1 MGVCETGEADVCT
14 RTCPHGGA
22 EAQPGPVSS
31 AGWCRG
37 VGTCALLAHRW
48 AHTQSSVSHGG
59 EGRTNRSQCPSP
71 CPHVTYP
78 PDRVPAAG
86 LGVSTVWGPAGG
98 QERFPEAPTGFPSP
112 GPREK
117 RSPARKPLR
126 RCPHY
131 ITDIPATRPAT
142 LRRGASG
149 NPSRASAFRPGR
161 RAGRAAPSPRS
172 GRWAASS
179 PRPCAQGQR
188 PQEGARAG
196 RRRGRG

>member
-1 MGVCETGEADVCT
+1 MKLAKL
-14 RTCPHGGA
+14 TCAHAPVPMVERKHSQDLCP
-22 EAQPGPVSS
+22 AQ
-31 AGWCRG
+31 AG
-37 VGTCALLAHRW
+37 VGEW
-48 AHTQSSVSHGG
+48 APVPSWPTDGRTHSPVCRVGG

-86 LGVSTVWGPAGG
+86 LGVSTVWGLAGG

-172 GRWAASS
+172 GRWAAYS